1 MCRAAFKFVG
11 AALGATPT
19 QLGQITLSRALV
31 QAASSPMAGL
41 LGDRL
46 DRVHLIATG
55 CLIWAACTAAIGMSQ
70 TLTQATPPALPSTS
84 ALLVCHMWAGSPL
97 AQRVHGPTCD
107 W

>member
-1 MCRAAFKFVG
+1 MCPAAFKFVG

-70 TLTQATPPALPSTS
+70 TLTQATPLHCPSQAHSFVSYVGRFAPCPAGAWTYL
-84 ALLVCHMWAGSPL
+84 
-97 AQRVHGPTCD
+97 
-107 W
+107 